1 MAEQMD
7 FDLQFESLTL
17 PVGIHRQSPTF
28 QLPEFYN
35 ILNALD
41 FSYV

>member
-7 FDLQFESLTL
+7 FDLQFESFPPPIGL
-17 PVGIHRQSPTF
+17 HRQSLTF

-35 ILNALD
+35 ILSALD